1 MSLYEIPSPANE
13 EFPVISAAL
22 RAIMVG
28 SANHNAGFFIL
39 GSGSSTVV
47 NNSLFKS
54 TMIAIIEPQNSEA
67 QGASVVLT
75 SIVDGKLTVSHD
87 ASTSDAKVGFLVFEA
102 TEF

>member
-1 MSLYEIPSPANE
+1 MSLYEIPSPATTE
-13 EFPVISAAL
+13 LPVISTAL

-28 SANHNAGFFIL
+28 SGNHNVGFFIL
-39 GSGSSTVV
+39 GSGTSTEV

-54 TMIAIIEPQNSEA
+54 TMIAIIEPQNAVA

-75 SIVDGKLTVSHD
+75 SIVAGKLTVSHD
-87 ASTSDAKVGFLVFEA
+87 ASTSNAKVGFLVFEA